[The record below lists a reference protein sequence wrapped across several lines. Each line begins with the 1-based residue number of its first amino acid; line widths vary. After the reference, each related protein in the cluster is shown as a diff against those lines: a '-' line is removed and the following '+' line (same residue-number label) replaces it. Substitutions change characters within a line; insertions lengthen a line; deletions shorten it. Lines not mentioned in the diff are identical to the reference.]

1 MIIIAF
7 LLGFPANEIV
17 VPILLMGYLA
27 EGSLV
32 DYESLE
38 VLKNILVNHGWTLLT
53 AINFIILTLFHF
65 PCGTTLLTI
74 KKETGSLKWTLVSFI
89 LPTVIGILLCLI
101 IRLLFFLF

>member
-1 MIIIAF
+1 MERVYCIF
-7 LLGFPANEIV
+7 YQNEIV

-32 DYESLE
+32 EYESLE
-38 VLKNILVNHGWTLLT
+38 LLKNVLVNHGWTLLT

-74 KKETGSLKWTLVSFI
+74 KRETGSIKWTLISFI
-89 LPTVIGILLCLI
+89 LPTIIGILLCLI
-101 IRLLFFLF
+101 IKLFFFLF